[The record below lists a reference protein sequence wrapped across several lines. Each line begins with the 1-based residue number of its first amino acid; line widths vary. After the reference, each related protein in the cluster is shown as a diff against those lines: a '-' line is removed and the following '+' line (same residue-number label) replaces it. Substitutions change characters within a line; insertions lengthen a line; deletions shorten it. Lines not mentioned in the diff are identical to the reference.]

1 MTTTTLDVLQTND
14 FTENTATIEIY
25 VHGGPT
31 LNNASIS
38 PAIGGTELLTD
49 FAIDVDCSGYYQP
62 FMYEYYWRY
71 SDSSDNEN
79 TVLFDKTGASSIEDL
94 VLPAGDL
101 ISTVICTNLYGVSD
115 SMEIDVTVN
124 ELISVFNSSVDNN
137 ETSSLISS
145 IDVINDDIDL
155 CEKDTTV

>member
-14 FTENTATIEIY
+14 FTENTATIEIQ
-25 VHGGPT
+25 VHEGPT

-38 PAIGGTELLTD
+38 SANGGTELLTD
-49 FAIDVDCSGYYQP
+49 FEISVGCSGYHQP

-79 TVLFDKTGASSIEDL
+79 TVLFDDL

-101 ISTVICTNLYGVSD
+101 ILTVICTDQWTNWLVY
-115 SMEIDVTVN
+115 
-124 ELISVFNSSVDNN
+124 LIQV
-137 ETSSLISS
+137 
-145 IDVINDDIDL
+145 
-155 CEKDTTV
+155 